1 VDILE
6 MDDTVTKSQR
16 FTSLPR
22 EGMPTEPSIVFKKKA
37 DGKIVPTVVVGT
49 QIPLD
54 PELLNIDL
62 EKSTWW
68 LEK

>member
-1 VDILE
+1 MGDKVKK
-6 MDDTVTKSQR
+6 TQR

-22 EGMPTEPSIVFKKKA
+22 EGMPTDPTIVFKEKD
-37 DGKIVPTVVVGT
+37 DGKVVPTVVVGT

-54 PELLNIDL
+54 PELLDIDL
-62 EKSTWW
+62 ESSTWW